1 MSDRPRI
8 SERLAASR
16 VEGASRRI
24 VVVVLAIVLFGWVF
38 LYRFNTL
45 GGALGGFDNDHF
57 LYYALAK
64 QVQAGEQPL
73 RDFEDAMHGAWPS
86 LTYELSVAA
95 QRLFGNNLRSEAL
108 LTVGGVALGTAL
120 AFVAASAIA
129 PWPWAFTA
137 ALFAALLTPKLYGYP
152 KVLVTAVASLLI
164 ITASGFPT
172 WRRVAAMSVWTAI
185 AFLFRHDLAVYCA
198 VGCVALIALAGAAPW
213 RRRVERIGGYVLITA
228 LLLAP
233 SLWWVQRYEGV
244 TQYVRNG
251 LAMSRHEY
259 QRTLIRW
266 PRIVVDGVSSPL
278 ALFDR
283 DENAEA
289 WIYYVFLALPLAVI
303 AMNARQLRPTGGRV
317 WSAAE
322 ATARPRRS
330 ASREGRL
337 SRPAGD
343 STAPLIALSLMT
355 IVLWYWF
362 LRGNLAGRFGELG
375 PPIAV
380 LWAWLLAQAATP
392 RRPWPLTA
400 LTVAA
405 AASVFAVTFVGTWRL
420 SSVTSEL
427 RTARLLEPLDVIAR
441 TQRASQDLAAM
452 PRSLREA
459 EAADRM
465 QASDYLHRCTRPA
478 DRVIA
483 IGYYPDVPAFSE
495 RLFAGGRVTYVA
507 GYYPDERYLRRT
519 IARLDSQSVPI
530 VLAGTEFDDAP
541 LRPLADYVRAHY
553 DEIGVVTIIEGS
565 LRVWTRRGRSGT
577 PSGPNGL
584 PCFG

>member
-1 MSDRPRI
+1 MSDRRHI
-8 SERLAASR
+8 SERLAPSP
-16 VEGASRRI
+16 VEGIPRP
-24 VVVVLAIVLFGWVF
+24 VVVVVVAILLFGWVF

-45 GGALGGFDNDHF
+45 GGAFGGFDNDHF
-57 LYYALAK
+57 LYFALAK

-73 RDFEDAMHGAWPS
+73 RDFQDAMHGAWPS

-95 QRLFGNNLRSEAL
+95 QQLFGDNLRSEAL
-108 LTVGGVALGTAL
+108 LTVGGVALGAAL

-129 PWPWAFTA
+129 PWPWAFTT
-137 ALFAALLTPKLYGYP
+137 ALFAALLTPKLYAYP
-152 KVLVTAVASLLI
+152 KVVVTAVASLLL
-164 ITASGFPT
+164 ITGRGFPT
-172 WRRVAAMSVWTAI
+172 WRRVAAMSVWTAV
-185 AFLFRHDLAVYCA
+185 AFLLRHDYAVYCA
-198 VGCVALIALAGAAPW
+198 VGFVAVIALAGAAPW
-213 RRRVERIGGYVLITA
+213 PGRMARAGGYVLITA

-233 SLWWVQRYEGV
+233 SLSWVQRYEGLA
-244 TQYVRNG
+244 QYLRNG
-251 LAMSRHEY
+251 LAMSQHEY

-266 PRIVVDGVSSPL
+266 PRIVGDGVSSPL

-289 WIYYVFLALPLAVI
+289 WIYYVFIAVPVVVI
-303 AMNARQLRPTGGRV
+303 ALNARRIRQ
-317 WSAAE
+317 
-322 ATARPRRS
+322 
-330 ASREGRL
+330 
-337 SRPAGD
+337 AGD
-343 STAPLIALSLMT
+343 SAAPLIALSLMT
-355 IVLWYWF
+355 IALWYWF
-362 LRGNLAGRFGELG
+362 LRGNLAGRFGEMG

-380 LWAWLLAQAATP
+380 LWAWLLARAAAP
-392 RRPWPLTA
+392 GRPWLPTVLTA
-400 LTVAA
+400 SAVVA
-405 AASVFAVTFVGTWRL
+405 VFAVTVAGTWRL

-427 RTARLLEPLDVIAR
+427 RTARLLEPQDVIAR
-441 TQRASQDLAAM
+441 THRASQDLSGM

-519 IARLDSQSVPI
+519 ITSLESQSVPI
-530 VLAGTEFDDAP
+530 VLAGTEFNDEP

-553 DEIGVVTIIEGS
+553 DEVGVVTIIEGS
-565 LRVWTRRGRSGT
+565 LRVWTRHGLIGT